1 MSDAFRSDG
10 GLEGD
15 SQGGMIEAIS
25 FDFANTLVPV
35 RRATFRALVNLMVT
49 SPGSPVPVR
58 ERPVFLAAW
67 EEERDRQFR
76 EVVPAGREVDLE
88 ERIAR
93 VLARLRGLPAPPP
106 GQRWDDAAARGRSG
120 ADERA
125 QLIEGYVR
133 SFVTAAPP
141 PPTVGPM
148 LRRLRDRGLRLGI
161 LSNWPLAVAV
171 ERYAEAAGWRPMLSV
186 IVVSQRVG
194 AIKPSPRIFAVA
206 ATELDLAGDRILHLG
221 DDWTADVVGARC
233 AGWRAGFLRGQET
246 DWPRQ
251 PIDPAVQVTADLVI
265 DRLDLLEGELDRW
278 RASAKDAGAR

>member
-1 MSDAFRSDG
+1 
-10 GLEGD
+10 
-15 SQGGMIEAIS
+15 
-25 FDFANTLVPV
+25 
-35 RRATFRALVNLMVT
+35 
-49 SPGSPVPVR
+49 
-58 ERPVFLAAW
+58 
-67 EEERDRQFR
+67 
-76 EVVPAGREVDLE
+76 
-88 ERIAR
+88 
-93 VLARLRGLPAPPP
+93 
-106 GQRWDDAAARGRSG
+106 
-120 ADERA
+120 
-125 QLIEGYVR
+125 
-133 SFVTAAPP
+133 
-141 PPTVGPM
+141 
-148 LRRLRDRGLRLGI
+148 
-161 LSNWPLAVAV
+161 
-171 ERYAEAAGWRPMLSV
+171 MLSV